1 VGPGERTAV
10 GWREGEMVPVDGVN
24 PQVGL
29 RNEADANGLQTG
41 GDPLDDEAGY
51 GGWRPSR

>member
-1 VGPGERTAV
+1 VGPGERTEV

-29 RNEADANGLQTG
+29 RNEADANGSQTG
-41 GDPLDDEAGY
+41 GDPLGDEAGY
-51 GGWRPSR
+51 GGRRPSR